1 MGKIG
6 CKVGQCDSV
15 MDFCVE
21 FRDYGLMGGTW
32 YFRKR
37 IFLVRF
43 QKNLNRR
50 VLH

>member
-21 FRDYGLMGGTW
+21 FRDYGLMG
-32 YFRKR
+32 
-37 IFLVRF
+37 
-43 QKNLNRR
+43 
-50 VLH
+50 VLEDYLKMVKV